1 MGARR
6 CGREHAPNEL
16 MLGPVDG
23 DSDRARRPGR
33 ERAEA
38 KASATGAGGV
48 DTGSEGGVL
57 KRATH
62 KGG

>member
-1 MGARR
+1 
-6 CGREHAPNEL
+6 